1 MSGSKAKLIR
11 KFATK
16 FSLNPEAIKRSYRQA
31 NCTAKTK
38 LSRELTA
45 LLIQPPTTN
54 EQSP

>member
-31 NCTAKTK
+31 NHIARAK
-38 LSRELTA
+38 LAQELTA